1 LFSRLAKEIVGAR
14 QLVRQD
20 GGRLAQIAG
29 RNWSTSYVSS
39 NHEFPALPD
48 GISWYIISAMIDRQT
63 DIRLVRNALRRSRVV
78 ALLGPRQCGKT
89 TLARQFVAADSVNY
103 FDLEDPGGVARLTEP
118 NTALRPLKGLVV
130 IDEIQRRPELFPLLR
145 VLADR
150 KPLPA
155 RFLILGSA
163 APDLLSQSSETLA
176 GRLETVL
183 LEGFR
188 LGDLGPRAQGRL
200 WLRGGFPL
208 AYTARS
214 EGDSVAWR
222 RQFLQTFLERDIP
235 QLGIQIPAAAL
246 RRFWNMLAHYHA
258 QTWNGAELARALAVS
273 ESTVRRYLDLLTGV
287 FMLRQLPPWF
297 ENLSK
302 RQVKAPKVFV
312 RDSGLLHALLG
323 IANQRDL
330 ELHPKVGAS
339 WEGYAVEEVLK
350 ALQPDE
356 AYYWATHQGAEIDL
370 VLFKHGRRLGVECQR
385 QDAPTLTPSMRIALN
400 DLNLDRLVVVYP
412 GKRRYALSDQVEV
425 IPLVE
430 MVAAVGGAASL
441 FKKPRR

>member
-1 LFSRLAKEIVGAR
+1 
-14 QLVRQD
+14 
-20 GGRLAQIAG
+20 
-29 RNWSTSYVSS
+29 
-39 NHEFPALPD
+39 
-48 GISWYIISAMIDRQT
+48 MIDRQS
-63 DIRLVRNALRRSRVV
+63 DLRWVRTALRRSRVV

-89 TLARQFVAADSVNY
+89 TLARQFVPADSVNY
-103 FDLEDPGGVARLTEP
+103 FDLEDPQSVARLTEP

-130 IDEIQRRPELFPLLR
+130 IDEIQRRPDLFPLLR

-150 KPLPA
+150 KPRPA

-163 APDLLSQSSETLA
+163 SPDLLRQSSETLA

-188 LGDLGPRAQGRL
+188 LGDLGPRGQGRL

-208 AYTARS
+208 AYTAKS
-214 EGDSVAWR
+214 EGDSIAWR

-235 QLGIQIPAAAL
+235 QLGVQIPAISL

-258 QTWNGAELARALAVS
+258 QTWNGAELARSLAVS

-339 WEGYAVEEVLK
+339 WEGYAVEAVLK
-350 ALQPDE
+350 ALRPDE

-370 VLFKHGRRLGVECQR
+370 VLFKHGRRLGIECKR
-385 QDAPTLTPSMRIALN
+385 MDAPTLTPSMRIALN
-400 DLNLDRLVVVYP
+400 DLKLDRLIVVYP
-412 GKRRYALSDQVEV
+412 GERRYALANRVEV

-430 MVAAVGGAASL
+430 LVDAGGDATSM
-441 FKKPRR
+441 FKKRRR